1 VNTNFVRTALVLGLL
16 SVIGPFAIDM
26 YLPGLPSIGRVLHA
40 SDAQVD
46 LSLMVFIMTVSISQL
61 FYGPLSD
68 IVGRK
73 VPLYYGLTLF
83 ALASAGCALA
93 TNIEMLIFFRILQ
106 GFGACAGMVMP
117 RAMVRDLFEGRDAVR
132 MMGLL
137 ILVFSI
143 SPILAPLFGSFL
155 VGALSWRAIFWVMSV
170 AAALGLLLTRL
181 QLKES
186 RPPAARQGSSWR
198 KAVSHYVKLLRDW
211 HFLGLG
217 VISGFAFGA
226 FIIYLGNSSFVI
238 IGHYGLSPTQYSL
251 CFSLNAFAF
260 VATGLI
266 NGGLVGRFSLMSV
279 LRSAVAGVAVVMVA
293 LFGLFAAGVDS
304 LAVMIALLFVGYA
317 CMGPIMPNA
326 IVLALEH
333 HGESAGTA
341 SALLGSVQMLI
352 SGGVM
357 GLTSY
362 FADGTPLPMLA
373 GIAATA
379 VCAFVVTFIL
389 LPTVRPVL
397 TTPSDAAPK

>member
-1 VNTNFVRTALVLGLL
+1 VKTNFVRTALVLGLL

-40 SDAQVD
+40 SDAEVD
-46 LSLMVFIMTVSISQL
+46 MSLMVFIMTVSISQL

-68 IVGRK
+68 IVGRR
-73 VPLYYGLTLF
+73 VPLYCGLTLF
-83 ALASAGCALA
+83 VLASAGCALA
-93 TNIEMLIFFRILQ
+93 TNIEMLIAFRILQ
-106 GFGACAGMVMP
+106 GFGACAGMVLP
-117 RAMVRDLFEGRDAVR
+117 RAMVRDLFKGRDAVR
-132 MMGLL
+132 MMALL

-143 SPILAPLFGSFL
+143 SPILAPLFGSF
-155 VGALSWRAIFWVMSV
+155 VVAAMGWRAIFWVMGV
-170 AAALGLLLTRL
+170 AGALGLLLTRL
-181 QLKES
+181 QLQETRS
-186 RPPAARQGSSWR
+186 PTARQGSSWR
-198 KAVSHYVKLLRDW
+198 KAIGHYAELLRDW

-238 IGHYGLSPTQYSL
+238 IGHYGLSPMQYSL

-260 VATGLI
+260 VATAQI
-266 NGGLVGRFSLMSV
+266 NGWLVGHFSLMGV
-279 LRSAVAGVAVVMVA
+279 LRFAVAGVAVVMVA
-293 LFGLFAAGVDS
+293 LFALFAAGVDS
-304 LAVMIALLFVGYA
+304 LPVMVALLFVGYA

-326 IVLALEH
+326 IVMALEH

-362 FADGTPLPMLA
+362 FADGTPLPMLS

-379 VCAFVVTFIL
+379 ICAFVVTFIL
-389 LPTVRPVL
+389 LPAARPVR
-397 TTPSDAAPK
+397 TIPSDTAPK